1 MFDGAGRLVCEPN
14 LAAAQALCLLQM
26 HDILTKEPNAV
37 WGSRYHDLA
46 YRIVEALGVHSP
58 EHPTLTPVPSPEF
71 ISASLEREA
80 IRRIFWY
87 IHLIDV
93 KASIYFKKPITFTAA
108 ELRLRLP
115 VDETSFE
122 LGVHSTLPG
131 ASPPLFTLIPFFLV
145 LSFSLHCFRRSTFTN
160 HRICIEYLHLPAV
173 RTQYAS
179 EFGHLIR
186 IMTIYAKVEL
196 IIDNLNGKSEVSLLL
211 RRVTYSSAIL
221 AGVPPVSFVSVAAWD
236 PHFSRSRL
244 ERWGWGVAFFC
255 PSRCSSAILSLVTR
269 KCALTSLS
277 GSLIP
282 ES

>member
-1 MFDGAGRLVCEPN
+1 
-14 LAAAQALCLLQM
+14 
-26 HDILTKEPNAV
+26 
-37 WGSRYHDLA
+37 
-46 YRIVEALGVHSP
+46 VEALGVHSP

-131 ASPPLFTLIPFFLV
+131 MFRTSLVSFFLSHLGAHTV
-145 LSFSLHCFRRSTFTN
+145 AAS
-160 HRICIEYLHLPAV
+160 ICIECTLSRIPCLRCHILTPFRYTEYLHLPAV

-186 IMTIYAKVEL
+186 IITIYAKVEL
-196 IIDNLNGKSEVSLLL
+196 IMDEVNGKWKRHVCIPLIKVPQDLTKDRRAFRTQVRHYWKPNNNWRFVSGFTREGGGVKNTAKIFGRTGHELFLISFAFL
-211 RRVTYSSAIL
+211 RKAWMYSSQCLRPARTL
-221 AGVPPVSFVSVAAWD
+221 VHGAGAA
-236 PHFSRSRL
+236 F
-244 ERWGWGVAFFC
+244 
-255 PSRCSSAILSLVTR
+255 
-269 KCALTSLS
+269 TSTMRHVL
-277 GSLIP
+277 LP
-282 ES
+282 

>member
-1 MFDGAGRLVCEPN
+1 M
-14 LAAAQALCLLQM
+14 
-26 HDILTKEPNAV
+26 
-37 WGSRYHDLA
+37 
-46 YRIVEALGVHSP
+46 EALGVHSP

-131 ASPPLFTLIPFFLV
+131 MFRTSFVSFFLSHLGAHTV
-145 LSFSLHCFRRSTFTN
+145 TASISMESILSRIPSFQCHILTPFRYT
-160 HRICIEYLHLPAV
+160 EYLHLPAV

-186 IMTIYAKVEL
+186 IITIYAKVEL
-196 IIDNLNGKSEVSLLL
+196 IMDEVNGECGK
-211 RRVTYSSAIL
+211 
-221 AGVPPVSFVSVAAWD
+221 GVSV
-236 PHFSRSRL
+236 FR
-244 ERWGWGVAFFC
+244 
-255 PSRCSSAILSLVTR
+255 
-269 KCALTSLS
+269 
-277 GSLIP
+277 
-282 ES
+282 